1 MGYLSF
7 EVHFS
12 VKLVASDVLDGLQD
26 ALASLSPG
34 FCADLRVMSYER
46 DREVRR
52 VAPGLPLRQAVAEKG
67 LQRGETYRSL
77 VQDSGPPSHGRE
89 FGDAIVR
96 GSAPRTNLYIRFD
109 DLTPAMPIGQ
119 NWLFSNSISGQVG
132 PTKVCGIPRTTFV
145 FELVTVLGSMRDAL
159 WGAAHDDSEFRSRNL
174 YDEPDGMRALGR
186 DIRRSLP
193 GLYWLNL
200 FGQPYRRLIGDSTL
214 ATTPAADVHDLGVAL
229 LIRLWEKPEDWGA
242 DLAIDRRRR
251 ALEHLGPQYFFDR
264 EQPNR
269 ATTAPDFGLAPLP
282 ARRPLQ
288 AFSSDGTTFTVFH
301 PETTADD
308 RGT

>member
-26 ALASLSPG
+26 ALTRLSPG
-34 FCADLRVMSYER
+34 FCADLRVMSYECDR
-46 DREVRR
+46 DVRR
-52 VAPGLPLRQAVAEKG
+52 VVPGVPLRQAVVEKG
-67 LQRGETYRSL
+67 LQRGDTYRSL
-77 VQDSGPPSHGRE
+77 VRDSGSPSHDRE
-89 FGDAIVR
+89 FGDVIVR
-96 GSAPRTNLYIRFD
+96 GSAPRTNLFIRFD
-109 DLTPAMPIGQ
+109 DLTPAKPIGE

-132 PTKVCGIPRTTFV
+132 SAKVGGVPRTTFV
-145 FELVTVLGSMRDAL
+145 FDLVTALGSMRDAL
-159 WGAAHDDSEFRSRNL
+159 WGAAHDDAEFRSRNL

-200 FGQPYRRLIGDSTL
+200 FGQPYRSLIGDSTL
-214 ATTPAADVHDLGVAL
+214 ATVPAADVHDLGDAL
-229 LIRLWEKPEDWGA
+229 LIRLWEKPEDWGT
-242 DLAIDRRRR
+242 DQAIDRHRR

-264 EQPNR
+264 EQPGR

-288 AFSSDGTTFTVFH
+288 AFSSDGTMFTVI
-301 PETTADD
+301 PSGDD
-308 RGT
+308 S